1 MNKSNGFVGFLLS
14 YLAIIL
20 NLGYLFIEPL
30 IFVTVGL
37 IYDVPWQYYLIC
49 IGGYYG
55 LMVVWEVA
63 ARLLQKDGGR
73 VFHCP
78 FVRKLKQIMAKFAES
93 GEESAEK
100 QPTDE
105 N

>member
-1 MNKSNGFVGFLLS
+1 M
-14 YLAIIL
+14 
-20 NLGYLFIEPL
+20 
-30 IFVTVGL
+30 
-37 IYDVPWQYYLIC
+37 
-49 IGGYYG
+49 
-55 LMVVWEVA
+55 MVVWEVA